1 MARSRF
7 TRGNSQR
14 RLTQWA
20 ATAAETAWTA
30 LAAATAI
37 LDSTFTVGSDSPETI
52 VRIRGSFD
60 VQSDQLAAQEEPF
73 GAIGIA
79 IVSDQAVAIGVTAI
93 PTPYTDAVSDLWML
107 HEFWSAP
114 MTFGVD
120 ARGIAKID
128 QLLVLDSKAM
138 RRISE
143 DETLIVVVENGSAAA
158 GAEYRLDLRILAKV
172 S

>member
-1 MARSRF
+1 MARSF
-7 TRGNSQR
+7 SRGNRGQR
-14 RLTQWA
+14 RLTQWG
-20 ATAAETAWTA
+20 ATAPETTFTA
-30 LAAATAI
+30 LAAATAV
-37 LDSTFTVGSDSPETI
+37 LDSTFTVGSDSPETV

-93 PTPYTDAVSDLWML
+93 PTPYTDATSDLWML

-128 QLLVLDSKAM
+128 QLVVLDSKAM
-138 RRISE
+138 RKITE
-143 DETLIVVVENGSAAA
+143 DETLIIVVENGSATA